1 MYIILAYSSAFPFRF
16 RLDVY
21 MSLIRMN
28 RRAQFIARIEQE
40 AHDEASIPD
49 EAPAPNA
56 AVGRRDRRRARRA
69 RQAAEVEPKVPHAD
83 IDVQAFHEMYAR

>member
-1 MYIILAYSSAFPFRF
+1 
-16 RLDVY
+16 

-28 RRAQFIARIEQE
+28 RRAQFFARNEQE

-56 AVGRRDRRRARRA
+56 VIGRRGRRRARRA
-69 RQAAEVEPKVPHAD
+69 RQAAEVDLKVP
-83 IDVQAFHEMYAR
+83 Q